1 MSDFLEIED
10 LSSEDLRI
18 IIEDSGGIKKSRAT
32 MSKGAFDPV
41 LSLNNRVIALLF
53 AKPSTRTRFSFEV
66 GINQMGGKAISVSEN
81 DMQLANGEKVSDTAQ
96 VLSQYVDLMVLRTNR
111 HRDLL
116 ELAKNSEIPVIN
128 GLTNYSH
135 PCQVLSD
142 IFTYMELVGSL
153 KGKKV
158 VWLGDGNNVFNSY
171 LQAAEKFDFNLVY
184 SGPERF
190 APENKNGFE
199 NYDFEKNPE
208 KAAKG
213 CDLLI
218 TDTWYSMHQT
228 QKERTERVKLIGDYS
243 ITQDLLKVAKS
254 DCLVFHCM
262 PLYRDKEIS
271 TEVVEKFF
279 KIFLL
284 QAENRLHVQKA
295 IMKWCLF
302 QT

>member
-10 LSSEDLRI
+10 LSSDDLRT
-18 IIEDSGGIKKSRAT
+18 IIEDSGAIKKSRAM
-32 MSKGAFDPV
+32 MSKGAPDRV
-41 LSLNNRVIALLF
+41 LSLDNCVIALLF

-81 DMQLANGEKVSDTAQ
+81 DMQLANGEKISDTAQ

-111 HRDLL
+111 HGDLL

-128 GLTNYSH
+128 GLTSHSH

-142 IFTYMELVGSL
+142 IFTFKELIGSL

-199 NYDFEKNPE
+199 NYDFEKDPE

-213 CDLLI
+213 SDLLI
-218 TDTWYSMHQT
+218 TDTWFSMHQT
-228 QKERTERVKLIGDYS
+228 RKERTERVNLISDYS
-243 ITQDLLKVAKS
+243 INQDLLKVAKP

-271 TEVVEKFF
+271 TDIVERFF